1 MDQYLPLVLLMVIAI
16 GFAAGSFA
24 ASGLAGPK
32 RRTTAKE
39 GAYES
44 GIVPK
49 FGNVTRFPV
58 KFYVVG
64 MIFIIFD
71 IEVVFL
77 YPWAVDYVSLNT
89 FGLAEMATFVLVV
102 FVSFAYLLSNGALEW
117 GPGKH
122 RGRTSTI
129 DQSRSS
135 MATVKRVQRPA
146 DIIYSVSPQPIP
158 DDAGE
163 QPGERP
169 VETTTGS

>member
-1 MDQYLPLVLLMVIAI
+1 MDQYLPLVLLMVVAI

-24 ASGLAGPK
+24 VSSLAGPS
-32 RRTTAKE
+32 RPTRAKE

-49 FGNVTRFPV
+49 FGNVVRFPV

-102 FVSFAYLLSNGALEW
+102 FISFAYLLSNGALEW
-117 GPGKH
+117 GPSKH

-135 MATVKRVQRPA
+135 MATVKRVQRPS
-146 DIIYSVSPQPIP
+146 DLYFSVSPQPI
-158 DDAGE
+158 AEQEGE
-163 QPGERP
+163 QRS
-169 VETTTGS
+169 VEVTAGS

>member
-1 MDQYLPLVLLMVIAI
+1 MDQYLPLVLLMVVAI

-24 ASGLAGPK
+24 ASSLAGPS
-32 RRTTAKE
+32 RRTRAKE

-117 GPGKH
+117 GPPK
-122 RGRTSTI
+122 RMRRTSTI

-146 DIIYSVSPQPIP
+146 DVIYNVSPQPIGEE
-158 DDAGE
+158 AGE
-163 QPGERP
+163 QPA
-169 VETTTGS
+169 ETVTGS